1 MQLVIE
7 QIKFDMNGT
16 KEKILIANRGEIACR
31 IIKTAK
37 KMGIPT
43 VAVYSEADANSLYV
57 KMADEAVFLGGSLA
71 SESYLDIKKIVN
83 AAKKT
88 NCTYVHPGY
97 GFLSENAKFAAAL
110 EKDGIIF
117 IAPPVEAIKKMG
129 DKIQSK
135 KIAKDA
141 GVNIVPGYA
150 GVVKDSNEAIKI
162 AEKIGFPV
170 MIKASAGGGGKGM
183 RMVESK
189 DDVKEAFESA
199 TNEARNSFG
208 DDRVFIE
215 KFIEDPRHIEIQVIG
230 DKFGNIVC
238 LGEREC
244 SIQRNHQK
252 IIEEAPSSFVDEKTR
267 KKMYSQAVSLC
278 KKVGYYS
285 AGTIECMMDK
295 HKNFYFLEMNTRLQV
310 EHGVSELITGLDI
323 VELMIRVARGEKL
336 PFTQKDIKLNGW
348 AMECRICAE
357 NPERGFLPSTG
368 RINRYVEPTGIDS
381 VRVDTGVYEG
391 CEISMFYD
399 SMIAKLLVHEDTR
412 DKAIQSMQMALGS
425 FYINGISHNMS
436 FLETIMYNEDFK
448 KGNISTNFIK
458 KHFSSGFVGNE
469 LEDKKK
475 SILVSVALYIFY
487 KYYKRITNIKTSSYA
502 KKVQLNT
509 KWIVDID
516 DKKYLCNVIK
526 QDGSFDVEYNN
537 HYATLTS
544 GWQYGDNVFRGVING
559 ERINVKILLDNRVG
573 DYIFQYLGSI
583 IEVSV
588 RNMRISELEV
598 FMPKDVE
605 EASSK
610 ELRAP
615 ITGKII
621 KLKVKE
627 GDSITIG
634 TEICSIEAMK
644 MENVIHAESDCK
656 IKKINFNVGDLV
668 NVNDIIVEFE

>member
-1 MQLVIE
+1 
-7 QIKFDMNGT
+7 MNIT

-31 IIKTAK
+31 IIRTAK

-97 GFLSENAKFAAAL
+97 GFLSENSKFAAAL
-110 EKDGIIF
+110 EKEGIIF

-135 KIAKDA
+135 KLAKDA

-150 GVVKDSNEAIKI
+150 GVIKNSDEAVKI

-183 RMVESK
+183 RMVEK
-189 DDVKEAFESA
+189 KENVKEAFESA
-199 TNEARNSFG
+199 SNEAKNSFG

-252 IIEEAPSSFVDEKTR
+252 VIEEAPSSFVDEKTR
-267 KKMYSQAVSLC
+267 RKMYAQAVSLC

-285 AGTIECMMDK
+285 AGTVECMMDK

-323 VELMIRVARGEKL
+323 VELMIRIARGEKL

-368 RINRYVEPTGIDS
+368 RINRYVEPTGIDG

-399 SMIAKLLVHEDTR
+399 SMIAKLLVHEENR
-412 DKAIQSMQMALGS
+412 EKAIESMLMALGS
-425 FYINGISHNMS
+425 FYINGISHNTS

-458 KHFSSGFVGNE
+458 KHFSSGFTGNE
-469 LEDKKK
+469 LEEKKK
-475 SILVSVALYIFY
+475 SILIGVALNIFY
-487 KYYKRITNIKTSSYA
+487 KYHSRITNIKTSSYA
-502 KKVQLNT
+502 KKVQLNS

-516 DKKYLCNVIK
+516 GRKYLCNIAK
-526 QDGSFDVEYNN
+526 KEGTFDVEYEN
-537 HYATLTS
+537 HYITLLS
-544 GWQYGDNVFRGVING
+544 SWQYGDNVFRGVING
-559 ERINVKILLDNRVG
+559 EPINVKILLDNRVG

-583 IEVSV
+583 INVSI
-588 RNMRISELEV
+588 RNMKISELEV
-598 FMPKDVE
+598 FMPKRIE
-605 EASSK
+605 EINVK
-610 ELRAP
+610 ELKAP
-615 ITGKII
+615 ITGKLI

-627 GDSITIG
+627 GDELSVG
-634 TEICSIEAMK
+634 SELCSIEAMK
-644 MENVIHAESDCK
+644 MENIIYAESDCK
-656 IKKINFNVGDLV
+656 ITKINFSINDLV
-668 NVNDIIVEFE
+668 NAGDKIMEFE